1 MNVGSPSGGYLFILK
16 AVVVWHF
23 VGDYDYYNTI
33 FMNEC
38 VTTKSKLKLK
48 KPLMVLNSEE

>member
-1 MNVGSPSGGYLFILK
+1 M
-16 AVVVWHF
+16 VWHF
-23 VGDYDYYNTI
+23 VGDYDYYNTN

-48 KPLMVLNSEE
+48 KPLMVLSSEE